1 MEGET
6 GSDETEWRAKPQ
18 GGCAQGSH
26 PHGGGERVC
35 NNTELKTRCRQGWRG
50 GNQR

>member
-18 GGCAQGSH
+18 GGCASAQQ
-26 PHGGGERVC
+26 HGVKDEMSAGMEGRKPAV
-35 NNTELKTRCRQGWRG
+35 RGRG
-50 GNQR
+50 G